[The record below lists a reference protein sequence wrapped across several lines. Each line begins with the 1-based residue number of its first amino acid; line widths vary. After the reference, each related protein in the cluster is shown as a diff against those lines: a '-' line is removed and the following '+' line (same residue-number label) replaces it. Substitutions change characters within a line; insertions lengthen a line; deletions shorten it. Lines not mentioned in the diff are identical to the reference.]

1 MTNDWWTCPAE
12 SADNQLIMVTGRRD
26 VQTFRSNPRFKIRI
40 DIAWRYAD
48 SGMPNEHDAELM
60 EVATEALNDV
70 LARDPVAV
78 MTGIYTGAG
87 ERQWIFYTLS
97 THIFQKKLN
106 EALADL
112 PTLPLAITAENDPEW
127 AEYDEMRDLTEIH
140 TDD

>member
-1 MTNDWWTCPAE
+1 MNDWWTCPAE
-12 SADNQLIMVTGRRD
+12 SADDQLIMVTGRSD
-26 VQTFRSNPRFKIRI
+26 VQAFRSNPRFKIRI
-40 DIAWRYAD
+40 DITWRYGD
-48 SGMPNEHDAELM
+48 TGMPNEHDAEIM
-60 EVATEALNDV
+60 EAATEALNAV

-106 EALADL
+106 EALASL
-112 PTLPLAITAENDPEW
+112 PLLPLAITAENDPSW